1 VQGRV
6 EELVHDVE
14 KLAGDDLVAIVVA
27 GGVARGE
34 YREETSDVDL
44 VIVLRE
50 AKRDTLAKLGAP
62 LAVARAAA
70 RIEATILIQP
80 EIARSS
86 DVFPLWFE
94 DLRAHR
100 FVLLGVDPFADL
112 VIGREHR
119 RLRVEQE
126 LRDASLELRRAAADS
141 RGEPRAL
148 AAAVERVVSRI
159 RLPLR
164 GLLDLLG
171 VACDSSALDAVLI
184 KAGKKLVAPTSRLGR
199 PSAQPEESYDELA
212 ALLAKAVAAADT
224 LDAEPS

>member
-1 VQGRV
+1 
-6 EELVHDVE
+6 
-14 KLAGDDLVAIVVA
+14 
-27 GGVARGE
+27 
-34 YREETSDVDL
+34 
-44 VIVLRE
+44 
-50 AKRDTLAKLGAP
+50 
-62 LAVARAAA
+62 
-70 RIEATILIQP
+70 
-80 EIARSS
+80 
-86 DVFPLWFE
+86 
-94 DLRAHR
+94 
-100 FVLLGVDPFADL
+100 
-112 VIGREHR
+112 R

-126 LRDASLELRRAAADS
+126 LRDASLALRRAAADS

-171 VACDSSALDAVLI
+171 VACESSGLDAVLI